1 MFSASKLA
9 SFKIDAASLEFFYK
23 IRNIAFFYDFSD
35 SKPAT
40 IPIIPEITIVIMSMF
55 VKIYIKAYI
64 KLSE

>member
-9 SFKIDAASLEFFYK
+9 SFKIDAASLEFF
-23 IRNIAFFYDFSD
+23 IRLEILLFYDFSD

-55 VKIYIKAYI
+55 VKIIYK
-64 KLSE
+64 KSLH

>member
-9 SFKIDAASLEFFYK
+9 SLKLMQLLLEFF
-23 IRNIAFFYDFSD
+23 IRLEILLFYDFSD

-55 VKIYIKAYI
+55 VKIYI
-64 KLSE
+64 